1 ELLLLGRFPGS
12 RWRSALGEVESVGN
26 RVATSSAAAARAC
39 SRRATATW
47 MVWFAS
53 SVCFSRADSSS
64 LSKTLHHSP
73 LATPSL
79 GALSRHGSVT
89 SHLAGTGAEARWYFG
104 HTVQTN
110 TKTTAAPTSA

>member
-1 ELLLLGRFPGS
+1 MLLWETAPVIGKLLLLGRFPES

-26 RVATSSAAAARAC
+26 CVATSSAAAARAC

-79 GALSRHGSVT
+79 GALSRPLPG
-89 SHLAGTGAEARWYFG
+89 LLRA
-104 HTVQTN
+104 N
-110 TKTTAAPTSA
+110 PPD